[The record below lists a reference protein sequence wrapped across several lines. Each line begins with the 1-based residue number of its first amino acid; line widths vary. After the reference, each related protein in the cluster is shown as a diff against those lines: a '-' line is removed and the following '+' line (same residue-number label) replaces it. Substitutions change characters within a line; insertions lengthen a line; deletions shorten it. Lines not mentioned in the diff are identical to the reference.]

1 MYVEVDNAILDEIE
15 KITMTEYSKQNGM
28 LEADSVEP
36 MLNDLLCEI
45 HHLED
50 KIKSLENDI
59 ENNYELKNIN
69 PYEEY
74 GVSEK
79 DFI

>member
-1 MYVEVDNAILDEIE
+1 MCVEVDNAILNEVE
-15 KITMTEYSKQNGM
+15 KITMTEYSKQNGL

-36 MLNDLLCEI
+36 MLYDLICEI

-50 KIKSLENDI
+50 KIKDLENDI